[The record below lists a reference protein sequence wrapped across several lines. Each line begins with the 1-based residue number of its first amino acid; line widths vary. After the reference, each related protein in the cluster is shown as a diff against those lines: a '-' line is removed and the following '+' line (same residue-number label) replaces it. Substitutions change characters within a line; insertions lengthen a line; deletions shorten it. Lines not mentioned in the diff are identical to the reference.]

1 MMAAIESS
9 GGMDG
14 VSITVSGPQP
24 PAKGTPVK
32 CKGDSLINNIAYS
45 EKGM

>member
-1 MMAAIESS
+1 MRVYLNSGHDIKTATQMMAAIESS

-14 VSITVSGPQP
+14 VSVTVSGPQP

-32 CKGDSLINNIAYS
+32 
-45 EKGM
+45 